1 MQLTYSNLWH
11 ESFLLTACPICMLQQ
26 GGQPVGPQLGGGLHH
41 ETSLSRHQQ
50 LLVQQQQQQ
59 HALQGGQMDGRQGLG
74 SDPYGS
80 GAYSSGLAGSGGSSQ
95 LFPGDNSDFVVCIGL
110 PCSAPHNAKA
120 PAELKTL
127 MTTEMRRLY

>member
-1 MQLTYSNLWH
+1 M
-11 ESFLLTACPICMLQQ
+11 
-26 GGQPVGPQLGGGLHH
+26 GPQMGGGLHH

-50 LLVQQQQQQ
+50 LHLQQQQQQ

-95 LFPGDNSDFVVCIGL
+95 LFPGDNSDFVVCTA
-110 PCSAPHNAKA
+110 SAIYCTHAMLKRLLSWNADDQ
-120 PAELKTL
+120 
-127 MTTEMRRLY
+127 